1 MTIQMKHLTI
11 NPDAGNSWLD
21 VRDGQFDVTAD
32 ESFAVDLL
40 AAVRHIMRDRSDC
53 TMIPVVIG
61 AVMGPVNEYGHN
73 FQVEVKYTNRYQAIY
88 GMFLDGNG
96 VSKFC
101 CYMD

>member
-1 MTIQMKHLTI
+1 MKHLTI
-11 NPDAGNSWLD
+11 SPDAGNSWLAPEGE
-21 VRDGQFDVTAD
+21 GQFNVLLDAT
-32 ESFAVDLL
+32 FQVDLL

-61 AVMGPVNEYGHN
+61 AVMGPVNQYGHN
-73 FQVEVKYTNRYQAIY
+73 FQVEVKYSDRWQAIY